1 MPTNQRNRLT
11 RPVGQF
17 ANWKTACVALLLGA
31 ATVIS
36 SPAQTFTILAAFDI
50 TNGAY
55 PYGTLVQGLDGNF
68 YGTTAEGGRQKC
80 VGGCG
85 IVFKITPEGALT
97 TVHSFIGTDGGYP
110 VAGLVLAT
118 NGNFY
123 GSTHGTSPQ
132 GVNGSAQSYYFEI
145 TPAGTLTN
153 LQGGGSLVALMQDTV
168 DGSFYGTTGQV
179 GAPLGGTVF
188 AITTGGTMTL
198 LHTFCQI
205 KRCPDGANPVAPLA
219 ENTDNFL
226 YGTTYYGGNVTQAP
240 CLSGSGCGIV
250 FKIGTK
256 GALAIV
262 HKFDGT
268 DGEWPAAGLL
278 HASDGNFY
286 GTTTAGGAYGRG
298 TVFRNVPEG
307 SLTTLYSFCSEG
319 VPCNDGYNPTAGL
332 VPATDG
338 NFYGTTEYGAN
349 QNCPSGCG
357 TIFQLTPEGSLA
369 TVHSFDKTD
378 GGYAQGGLVQ
388 GTDGNLYGTTTGF
401 VGQHMYGTV
410 FKLWLGLSA
419 FVKTLP
425 TAAYP
430 GTTVEILGTNLTGAT
445 SVTFNGKTAAFTLI
459 SATEITTTVPKGSST
474 GTVQVTTPSGTLSS
488 NIAFRVF

>member
-1 MPTNQRNRLT
+1 MTPFRMRKTPCLIL
-11 RPVGQF
+11 F
-17 ANWKTACVALLLGA
+17 AVVAA
-31 ATVIS
+31 AIS
-36 SPAQTFTILAAFDI
+36 SHAQTFTTLAAFDI

-85 IVFKITPEGALT
+85 TVFKITPEGALST
-97 TVHSFIGTDGGYP
+97 LHSFIGTDGGYP

-123 GSTHGTSPQ
+123 GSTNGTSPQ
-132 GVNGSAQSYYFEI
+132 ATNSSANGYYYEI
-145 TPAGTLTN
+145 APGGALTN
-153 LQGGGSLVALMQDTV
+153 LQGGGSLVPLMQDTV
-168 DGSFYGTTGQV
+168 DGRFYGTTGHL
-179 GAPLGGTVF
+179 GGPYGGTVF
-188 AITTGGTMTL
+188 ALTTGGAMTL

-205 KRCPDGANPVAPLA
+205 KNCPDGANPVAPLA

-226 YGTTYYGGNVTQAP
+226 YGTTYYGGNDTTL
-240 CLSGSGCGIV
+240 CESCGTV
-250 FKIGTK
+250 YKIGTK

-286 GTTTAGGAYGRG
+286 GTTTAGGPYGRG
-298 TVFRNVPEG
+298 TVFEITPEG
-307 SLTTLYSFCSEG
+307 ALTTLYSFCSQG
-319 VPCNDGYNPTAGL
+319 VPSTDGYNPTAGL
-332 VPATDG
+332 VEATDG

-349 QNCPSGCG
+349 QNCPNGCG
-357 TIFQLTPEGSLA
+357 TVFQLTPEGSLA

-410 FKLWLGLSA
+410 FKLSLGLSS
-419 FVKTLP
+419 FVKAVP
-425 TAAYP
+425 NAAYP
-430 GTTVEILGTNLTGAT
+430 GTAIFILGTDLTGAT
-445 SVTFNGKTAAFTLI
+445 SVIFNGKAATFSVV
-459 SATEITTTVPKGSST
+459 SATEITATVPKGSTT
-474 GTVQVTTPSGTLSS
+474 GAVQVTTPSGTLWS